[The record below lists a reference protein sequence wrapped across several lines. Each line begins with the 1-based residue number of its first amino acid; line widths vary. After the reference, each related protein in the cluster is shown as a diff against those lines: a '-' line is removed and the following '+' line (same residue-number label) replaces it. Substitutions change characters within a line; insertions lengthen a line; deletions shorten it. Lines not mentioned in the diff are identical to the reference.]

1 MYKMKEWEVFFTNG
15 KVGSE
20 EKSERVGK
28 KKAANNNV
36 ETEGTS
42 KRSSLH

>member
-20 EKSERVGK
+20 EKSERGGK
-28 KKAANNNV
+28 K
-36 ETEGTS
+36 GS
-42 KRSSLH
+42 K